1 MINLGVRTS
10 VKTTYKGQELTLY
23 YMNALCE
30 ATGRTAQTL
39 RKWELAGIIPKT
51 PFRDNTNKRLY
62 LQEHIDAI
70 VECIESCKIVQG
82 KNIADTNFKAKVYK
96 RFNDINRKYA
106 IVSTNV

>member
-1 MINLGVRTS
+1 MGVRTS

>member
-1 MINLGVRTS
+1 MGVRTS

-106 IVSTNV
+106 IVSTKM

>member
-1 MINLGVRTS
+1 
-10 VKTTYKGQELTLY
+10 
-23 YMNALCE
+23 MNALCE

>member
-1 MINLGVRTS
+1 MGVRTS

-96 RFNDINRKYA
+96 RFNDRNRKYA

>member
-1 MINLGVRTS
+1 MGVRTS
-10 VKTTYKGQELTLY
+10 VKTIYKGQELTLY

-51 PFRDNTNKRLY
+51 PFRDSTNKRLY

-82 KNIADTNFKAKVYK
+82 KNIADTNFKVKVYK

-106 IVSTNV
+106 IVSTKI

>member
-1 MINLGVRTS
+1 MGVRTS

-23 YMNALCE
+23 YINAMCE
-30 ATGRTAQTL
+30 ATGRKAQTL

-51 PFRDNTNKRLY
+51 PFRDKTNKRLY

-70 VECIESCKIVQG
+70 VECIESCKLVQG
-82 KNIADTNFKAKVYK
+82 KNIADTNFKKKVYK

-106 IVSTNV
+106 ICQTTV